1 MKRRRGRECVA
12 PPLHVVPRPPIR
24 WDRPPRSCV
33 VLRDIPPRDTIHS
46 RSTVVAPP
54 RPTGLC
60 ILLHPPVCTHLPPL
74 PPPFP
79 QSIMNKLLLALV
91 ATMALFANVHACD
104 DFANLACSSATLKHM
119 HAAAA
124 DIVADPILAC
134 AHIAEGAACS
144 MGLGCYPS
152 YTNFAGVAMDSK
164 VACQAAG
171 QQYACPSATCDSG
184 SMATPMV
191 PLFAVI
197 AAMLYKLM

>member
-1 MKRRRGRECVA
+1 
-12 PPLHVVPRPPIR
+12 
-24 WDRPPRSCV
+24 
-33 VLRDIPPRDTIHS
+33 
-46 RSTVVAPP
+46 
-54 RPTGLC
+54 
-60 ILLHPPVCTHLPPL
+60 
-74 PPPFP
+74 
-79 QSIMNKLLLALV
+79 MNKLLLALV

-119 HAAAA
+119 HALSRLTAAA

-134 AHIAEGAACS
+134 AHIAKGAACS

>member
-1 MKRRRGRECVA
+1 MCCTPAPCGAA
-12 PPLHVVPRPPIR
+12 PPHQMGS
-24 WDRPPRSCV
+24 PPRSCV

-54 RPTGLC
+54 RPYVQRPLYPTA
-60 ILLHPPVCTHLPPL
+60 PPRMYPSPSTPSTLSP
-74 PPPFP
+74 
-79 QSIMNKLLLALV
+79 SIMNKLLPALV

-104 DFANLACSSATLKHM
+104 DVANLACSSATLKHM